1 MLKKL
6 LLATVLL
13 VSMSAEARHRPV
25 PLKDPPPLTVPQGV
39 AEADIARAII
49 FAGATRNWKV
59 TDRKPGDIVLEY
71 APREFS
77 ITVEVKYD
85 THTVNIGYAGSS
97 NMEYAQENGSA
108 VIHPNY
114 NRWVNNLAHDI
125 ESQLTISSVK

>member
-6 LLATVLL
+6 LLAAIVLA
-13 VSMSAEARHRPV
+13 SASAEARHRAV
-25 PLKDPPPLTVPQGV
+25 PLKDPPPLTVPLGV
-39 AEADIARAII
+39 AEADVARAII
-49 FAGATRNWKV
+49 FAGATRQWKV

-77 ITVEVKYD
+77 VTVDVKYD
-85 THTVNIGYAGSS
+85 AHTVNISYVGSK
-97 NMEYAQENGSA
+97 NMEYEQENGMA

-125 ESQLTISSVK
+125 DSQLTISSVK